1 MQKTFLRRDRNDHPA
16 IAEENWL
23 AQLLVPVAQGL
34 FLALEGG
41 NGEIRSG
48 HSGGVSEANQNQ

>member
-1 MQKTFLRRDRNDHPA
+1 MQKTFLRRDRDDHPA
-16 IAEENWL
+16 IAEQDRL

-41 NGEIRSG
+41 NREIRSG
-48 HSGGVSEANQNQ
+48 QIGGE